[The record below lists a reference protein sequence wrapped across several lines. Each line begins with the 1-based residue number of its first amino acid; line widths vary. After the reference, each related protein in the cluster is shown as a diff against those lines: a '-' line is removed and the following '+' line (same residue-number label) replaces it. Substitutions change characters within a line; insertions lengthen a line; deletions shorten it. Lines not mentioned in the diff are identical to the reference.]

1 MIGDTLVDDTVVDA
15 NANVKAD
22 ATPICIMVFEALID
36 TDMRIVDLSMDGA
49 VVDYACGCG

>member
-1 MIGDTLVDDTVVDA
+1 MRMIVDDTVVDA
-15 NANVKAD
+15 NANAD